1 MLVGSVAKGT
11 NLKDPDI
18 DIFIQFS
25 NRYEKKHVEKWGLEI
40 AHSVIKNGYESYAE
54 HPYLRGEVQ
63 GYRVDIVPCFRV
75 ENPSSRI
82 SSVDRTPFH
91 TEFVKKHLSSEKRD
105 DVRLLKAFMK
115 GIGVYGAEAKVMG
128 FSGYLCELLVI
139 KYGSFLDVL
148 HHASKWKRSVYLHL
162 GNGGAKFKAPLVF
175 IDPVDSGRNVASAVS
190 EESKSM
196 FILASKEFLKNPKI
210 EFFFPNPTRA
220 LSKDNILS
228 KLNERGTY
236 IYAFIFRNPNVI
248 DDVLY
253 PQIRRTIKVFINILR
268 DFLPVSS
275 YYYVNEENVVILVEL
290 ERDTLPEVVRHE
302 GPTVWHANADN
313 FLEKW
318 KNVAIRGPYISGSR
332 LYVDKRRKN
341 VTVEEVI
348 RKNIKNYKLGKLF
361 EKQKND
367 IHLIKLE
374 EAIDDLDLNKLSEF
388 FIYRFPWER

>member
-91 TEFVKKHLSSEKRD
+91 TEFVKMHLSSEKRD

-210 EFFFPNPTRA
+210 EFFFPNSTQA
-220 LSKDNILS
+220 LSKENMLS

-290 ERDTLPEVVRHE
+290 ERDTLPDVVRHE
-302 GPTVWHANADN
+302 GPPVWHANADN

-374 EAIDDLDLNKLSEF
+374 EAIDDLDLNKLSDF